1 MTDSPRAQWGAA
13 RVAVAAKWDA
23 IKADLDA
30 RRPLIDIYRRHFS
43 ADGITY
49 SAVRRQVAI
58 FLRVNSESAHM
69 APSETT
75 TSAAM
80 PQDQNWPGGSRTT
93 SATFSSANCR
103 VFGCDHAA
111 RPWFESP
118 SRIQT
123 HCSCCFRPGGR
134 CCQTRHLRGAV
145 APLAPRRGTRRGP
158 L

>member
-1 MTDSPRAQWGAA
+1 MTDTPRAQWGAA

-30 RRPLIDIYRRHFS
+30 RRPLIDIHRRHFS

-49 SAVRRQVAI
+49 SAVRRQVAL
-58 FLRVNSESAHM
+58 FLRVNSAPAHM
-69 APSETT
+69 TSSETT

-80 PQDQNWPGGSRTT
+80 PQGQNCPGGSRTT

-103 VFGCDHAA
+103 VFDCDHAA

-123 HCSCCFRPGGR
+123 HCSCCFGPGGR
-134 CCQTRHLRGAV
+134 CCQTRHRRGRV